1 VAYSRQSF
9 KNGDKLN
16 SLGPRLRQ
24 FRMEAGLSQEALA
37 ATLTRFGWE
46 TTKATISFYEK
57 QKRSLTD
64 VEVELVLRATKKKLK
79 DF

>member
-9 KNGDKLN
+9 KKGDKFN

-24 FRMEAGLSQEALA
+24 FRLQSGLSQEALA

-57 QKRSLTD
+57 QRRSLTD
-64 VEVELVLRATKKKLK
+64 VEVELILRATKKKWK
-79 DF
+79 DI